1 MRRRIGICLLAA
13 ALSLAGCG
21 GPDDAVQRALDMR
34 TDLLGAGSCTF
45 SAEVSADLGDRVC
58 AFTLDCAYSA
68 PDDSATLTV
77 TAPDTLAGIRASVT
91 GEGARVAFEDTRL
104 ELGTPPGGGPA
115 PLELPRILGGAW
127 ASGYI
132 ESESELPEGFLATYR
147 TGYGEEELLVC
158 TWFNEQGVPTEAE
171 VYDGGTRVLSA
182 ELTGFSAGLA
192 EPSGTE

>member
-1 MRRRIGICLLAA
+1 VLAF
-13 ALSLAGCG
+13 AGCG

-34 TDLLGAGSCTF
+34 TGLLGAGACTF

-58 AFTLDCAYSA
+58 DFALDCAYSA

-91 GEGARVAFEDTRL
+91 GEGARVSFDDTRL

-132 ESESELPEGFLATYR
+132 ESESELPDGFLATYR
-147 TGYGEEELLVC
+147 TGYGEDELLVY

-171 VYDGGTRVLSA
+171 VYAGSTRVLGA
-182 ELTGFSAGLA
+182 ELSGYSTAPA
-192 EPSGTE
+192 EPSETD